1 MEMPMLCQCCAKQ
14 VTSEVAKTLRL
25 DREFG
30 PKIKVRHKETSEANA
45 DLEMSQNRDESGR

>member
-1 MEMPMLCQCCAKQ
+1 MPMLCQCCAKQ